1 MTVSRNLF
9 LAALVAVA
17 APVVASEIPAEEV
30 IVTQVVEAT
39 KVVVPGICSKVAN
52 GVKSVVAFP
61 FVATAKSAN
70 AFVNTCG
77 GMRFAN
83 WLAEPKAGKEA
94 GRVVSFFADHK
105 VGTARLVAAVELA
118 AVCAIAYKLYQ
129 TYVAQDDV
137 DADEEYDFG
146 VFSDEDF
153 DVTEEDA
160 Q

>member
-1 MTVSRNLF
+1 MTISRNLF

-17 APVVASEIPAEEV
+17 VPVVASETPAV
-30 IVTQVVEAT
+30 DAVPSAVEAA
-39 KVVVPGICSKVAN
+39 KAVAPSMCSKVVN
-52 GVKSVVAFP
+52 GVKAVVAFP
-61 FVATAKSAN
+61 FATAEKGAN

-77 GMRFAN
+77 GMRLAN
-83 WLAEPKAGKEA
+83 WLAIPKDGKEA
-94 GRVVSFFADHK
+94 GKVVSFFANHK
-105 VGTARLVAAVELA
+105 TGTARVIAAVELA

-129 TYVAQDDV
+129 AYVAQDDV

-146 VFSDEDF
+146 IFADEDF

>member
-1 MTVSRNLF
+1 MTISRNLF

-17 APVVASEIPAEEV
+17 APVVASETPVADIVVTPVAEAAKTV
-30 IVTQVVEAT
+30 A
-39 KVVVPGICSKVAN
+39 PGICSKVVD

-61 FVATAKSAN
+61 FVTTAKSAN

-83 WLAEPKAGKEA
+83 WLATPKAGKEA
-94 GRVVSFFADHK
+94 GKVVSFFANHK
-105 VGTARLVAAVELA
+105 TGTARVVAAVELA
-118 AVCAIAYKLYQ
+118 AVCALAYKLYQ

-137 DADEEYDFG
+137 DADDEYDFG
-146 VFSDEDF
+146 IFADEDF

>member
-1 MTVSRNLF
+1 MTISRNLF
-9 LAALVAVA
+9 LAALVVVV
-17 APVVASEIPAEEV
+17 APVVASEVPADV
-30 IVTQVVEAT
+30 AQPVVTAAQE
-39 KVVVPGICSKVAN
+39 VVVKSGICSKVVDS
-52 GVKSVVAFP
+52 VKSVVSFP
-61 FVATAKSAN
+61 FVTTVKGAN

-83 WLAEPKAGKEA
+83 WLATPKAGKDA
-94 GRVVSFFADHK
+94 NKVVSFFANHK
-105 VGTARLVAAVELA
+105 VGTARVVAAVELA

-146 VFSDEDF
+146 VFADEDF
-153 DVTEEDA
+153 DVTEEYA

>member
-1 MTVSRNLF
+1 MTISRNLF

-17 APVVASEIPAEEV
+17 APVVASETP
-30 IVTQVVEAT
+30 VVEAA
-39 KVVVPGICSKVAN
+39 KVVAPGICSKIVD
-52 GVKSVVAFP
+52 GVKSFVAFP
-61 FVATAKSAN
+61 FVTTAKGAN

-83 WLAEPKAGKEA
+83 WLATAKEGQDA
-94 GRVVSFFADHK
+94 SKVVSFFADHK
-105 VGTARLVAAVELA
+105 IGTARVVAAVEAA

-137 DADEEYDFG
+137 DADDEYDFG
-146 VFSDEDF
+146 IFADEDF